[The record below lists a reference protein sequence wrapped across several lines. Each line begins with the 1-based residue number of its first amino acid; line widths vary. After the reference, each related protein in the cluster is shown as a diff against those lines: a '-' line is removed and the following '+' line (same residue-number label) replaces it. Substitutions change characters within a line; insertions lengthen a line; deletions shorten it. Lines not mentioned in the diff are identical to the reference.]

1 MFPKLVQ
8 WGDFF
13 IPTYGVL
20 LAIAFLTALW
30 LASHLGRR
38 VGLNSERIM
47 DIGLIAALSGIVG
60 AKLAMFLFDWDY
72 YTVHP
77 GQIFSLG
84 TLQAAGVFQ
93 GGLILALLVSIW
105 YMRRKRMPVLT
116 TMDVFAPSIAL
127 GHAIGRVG
135 CFVAGCC
142 WGAPTHLPW
151 AVTFTN
157 QESHDRFGTPINVP
171 LHPSQ
176 LYESGAELIIMAILL
191 WMFRR
196 PHREG
201 AIVAWYLVLYS
212 IVRFFVEF
220 VRNHEQAL
228 VWGLSLTQWIS
239 LATLAAGAVMLI
251 RARRRVLVP

>member
-1 MFPKLVQ
+1 MFPKLFQ

-20 LAIAFLTALW
+20 LAIAFLAALW
-30 LASHLGRR
+30 LAGRLGRS
-38 VGLNSERIM
+38 VGLNTERIM
-47 DIGLIAALSGIVG
+47 DIGLIAALAGIVG

-72 YTVHP
+72 YSAHP
-77 GQIFSLG
+77 SQIFSLG

-93 GGLILALLVSIW
+93 GGLILALIVSIW
-105 YMRRKRMPVLT
+105 YMGWKRMPVLR

-151 AVTFTN
+151 AVTFTS
-157 QESHDRFGTPINVP
+157 QESHDRFGTPINIP

-176 LYESGAELIIMAILL
+176 LYESGAELVIMAGLI

-196 PHREG
+196 PHRDG
-201 AIVAWYLVLYS
+201 SIVAWYLVLYS
-212 IVRFFVEF
+212 VVRFLVEF
-220 VRNHEQAL
+220 VRNHEQSL

-239 LATLAAGAVMLI
+239 LATLAAGAAMLV
-251 RARRRVLVP
+251 RTRRRVLVP